1 MRFIRG
7 GGIARATN
15 VLSWPYP
22 SRSRAA
28 PAPACLVGGSD
39 VMEPLKGIGKTS
51 GLFLF
56 PTLRT
61 EAYPSV
67 AGRSTRCVPI
77 VAASFLPWAGL
88 VLLPIP

>member
-1 MRFIRG
+1 
-7 GGIARATN
+7 
-15 VLSWPYP
+15 
-22 SRSRAA
+22 
-28 PAPACLVGGSD
+28 
-39 VMEPLKGIGKTS
+39 MEPLKGIGKTS